1 MPDLTA
7 MIQRIQTVYLL
18 LGALAL
24 AATGLFEVP
33 WSDPAAQ
40 RYAWFVPSVA
50 GLVVG
55 TAATALGA
63 IFLYERRKTQRT
75 VVYGLQVLT
84 IVLAGVLYGGLY
96 TTGTLTFT
104 DPTGIL
110 WSRTIVLLLP
120 MVAYVLFRLARRGI
134 ESDIELVE
142 SMDRIR

>member
-1 MPDLTA
+1 

-24 AATGLFEVP
+24 AAMGLFEAP

-40 RYAWFVPSVA
+40 QYAWFVPSVA
-50 GLVVG
+50 GLLVG
-55 TAATALGA
+55 TAGTALGA

-75 VVYGLQVLT
+75 VVYGLQLLT

-104 DPTGIL
+104 GPTGIL

-120 MVAYVLFRLARRGI
+120 LVAYALFRLARRGI
-134 ESDIELVE
+134 ENDIELVE

>member
-1 MPDLTA
+1 M
-7 MIQRIQTVYLL
+7 
-18 LGALAL
+18 
-24 AATGLFEVP
+24 
-33 WSDPAAQ
+33 
-40 RYAWFVPSVA
+40 
-50 GLVVG
+50 G

>member
-1 MPDLTA
+1 

-24 AATGLFEVP
+24 AAMGLFDVP
-33 WSDPAAQ
+33 WDDPAAQ
-40 RYAWFVPSVA
+40 RYAWFVPSLV
-50 GLVVG
+50 GLLVVSAG
-55 TAATALGA
+55 TALGA
-63 IFLYERRKTQRT
+63 VFLYERRKTQRT
-75 VVYGLQVLT
+75 VVYGVQLLT

-110 WSRTIVLLLP
+110 WGRTIVLLLP
-120 MVAYVLFRLARRGI
+120 IAAYALFRQARRGI
-134 ESDIELVE
+134 ENDIELVE